1 MKVSFVS
8 SQAISKALRYQTQR
22 MQGDLVKATKEV
34 QTLRV
39 ADVGLALG
47 ARTGV
52 STSLHREVS
61 RLNGLKDT
69 NGLAASRLDSTQVA
83 LQDLTK
89 ISNDLMADLTTAS
102 ADVADPKVI
111 QKQAETILSTM
122 TSILNAN
129 LNGEYLF
136 AGINTD
142 VRPFNDFLEAGSPNR
157 VAFDTAFAGFTFS
170 DPITEAELNDFLDS
184 IEPMFDASGWDN
196 WSSATDDTIT
206 SRITLTETAQT
217 SVSANISGVR
227 KLAQAAATVAML
239 ADKQLNGGARDALF
253 ERALASVGEAITDF
267 SNQQGYVGVTQQKLE
282 QANERISMQ
291 VDLFSKSINDLE
303 GIDPY
308 EASTQVTGLMAQI
321 EISYSLTARMQQMSL
336 LKYLS

>member
-8 SQAISKALRYQTQR
+8 SQAISKAMRYQMQR
-22 MQGDLVKATKEV
+22 MQGDLVKSTKEV
-34 QTLRV
+34 QSLRV

-52 STSLHREVS
+52 SASLHREIS

-83 LQDLTK
+83 LRDLTR

-102 ADVADPKVI
+102 SAVGDPKVI
-111 QKQAETILSTM
+111 QKQAETTLSTM

-142 VRPFNDFLEAGSPNR
+142 VRPFNDFLDPASPSR
-157 VAFDTAFAGFTFS
+157 AAFDAAFAGYAFS
-170 DPITEAELNDFLDS
+170 DPITEAEMNGFLDS
-184 IEPMFDASGWDN
+184 IEPMFAGAGWDD
-196 WSSATDDTIT
+196 WSSATDATIT

-217 SVSANISGVR
+217 SVSANIPGVR
-227 KLAQAAATVAML
+227 KLAQAAATVVML
-239 ADKQLNGGARDALF
+239 ADKELDGQARSALI
-253 ERALASVGEAITDF
+253 ERALASVGEAIADF
-267 SNQQGYVGVTQQKLE
+267 SSQQGYVGVAQQKVE

-291 VDLFSKSINDLE
+291 VDLFGRTINDLE

-308 EASTQVTGLMAQI
+308 EASTQVTGLMSQI